1 MTACVNKKSKRVAAV
16 VTASLVG
23 ALSIGA
29 PAVALAANDTS
40 IDLQFA
46 EGGTD
51 GMEFVNGTINFK
63 FSDATGNALNSSL
76 VGTDTKGN
84 TTVEATALPFSANA
98 ESILPAGLQP
108 GKDEIKVTPGNDYKV
123 ALYKADEKGEP
134 TGTPLS
140 GNRVTAAGDYVLD
153 RDPAY
158 RLPVHRSDL
167 QAVLQGRRRRPATSL
182 TAFENGKVADT
193 ALIYSGS
200 ALKVGFKDGS
210 GNASTRGQ
218 GLYRQVHQ
226 EWQGC

>member
-29 PAVALAANDTS
+29 PAVALAANNTS

-84 TTVEATALPFSANA
+84 TTVEAPRCPSAPTR
-98 ESILPAGLQP
+98 EHPAP
-108 GKDEIKVTPGNDYKV
+108 
-123 ALYKADEKGEP
+123 
-134 TGTPLS
+134 
-140 GNRVTAAGDYVLD
+140 
-153 RDPAY
+153 PASSLARTKS
-158 RLPVHRSDL
+158 RLPRATTTRSPSTRPM
-167 QAVLQGRRRRPATSL
+167 RRANPPAPRSPAT
-182 TAFENGKVADT
+182 V
-193 ALIYSGS
+193 
-200 ALKVGFKDGS
+200 
-210 GNASTRGQ
+210 
-218 GLYRQVHQ
+218 
-226 EWQGC
+226 